1 MKKGPNLIVMTYLP
15 FHSFDMPHIGALV
28 LITGI
33 CALLAWSARRLPSS
47 GRIWLGRSLGLLLAS
62 YGVFFYIRQAMA
74 GSLSWKYSLP
84 LDLCPLVLMA
94 CIFSLF
100 RSVQFFNEIT
110 YFWGLGGTLQALLT
124 PDLASGFPS
133 WDFFLFFWS
142 HGAILFGIVYIIAS
156 NNFRPR
162 RGSVVRMMIALNVYA
177 LAVGAINAA
186 TGWNYGYLCRKPAA
200 PSLLDLLGPWPWY
213 LLFLEGIALV
223 TFIILALLWKK
234 MGPGY

>member
-1 MKKGPNLIVMTYLP
+1 MKSPA
-15 FHSFDMPHIGALV
+15 FHSFDMAHVSALA
-28 LITGI
+28 LIAGI
-33 CALLAWSARRLPSS
+33 CVLLAWGVRKLPSS
-47 GRIWLGRSLGLLLAS
+47 GKIWLGRSLGLLLAF

-74 GSLSWKYSLP
+74 GALSWGYSLP
-84 LDLCPLVLMA
+84 LDLCSVVLMA

-133 WDFFLFFWS
+133 WDFCLFFWS
-142 HGAILFGIVYIIAS
+142 HGAILFGIVYIIAV
-156 NNFRPR
+156 NKFRPR
-162 RGSVVRMMIALNVYA
+162 RESVFRMMIALNVYA
-177 LAVGAINAA
+177 AAVGTINAA
-186 TGWNYGYLCRKPAA
+186 TGWNYGYLCRKPAV

-213 LLFLEGIALV
+213 LLSLEGIALV
-223 TFIILALLWKK
+223 IFIILVLPWKK